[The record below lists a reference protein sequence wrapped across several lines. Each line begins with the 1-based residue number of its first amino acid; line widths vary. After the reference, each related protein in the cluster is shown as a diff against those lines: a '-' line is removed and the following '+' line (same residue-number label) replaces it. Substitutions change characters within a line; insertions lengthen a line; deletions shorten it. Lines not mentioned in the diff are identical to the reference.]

1 MPATRQGGRQT
12 EQTTKTISRRISR
25 WEQDWQR
32 EVVARAER
40 KLETPAIIVHW
51 ARGARGGGGSAPPGT
66 IIRRRGTLKYPGVP
80 QRQEVTGY
88 APEICA
94 TTATLFAQNAYAP
107 FSLSSLPLFRS
118 SSLLLHSSSFFPPL
132 PAYCTQGP
140 FPTERTRGGLLHF
153 FRRQPKE
160 SRTRFHVYAHRKQLN
175 RRLNGPSIE
184 DIGDPITPGNVEF
197 KFKGAP
203 LGDRFFE
210 SFPLLRDFSLL
221 IEPRSRRR
229 RRGGGVR
236 LPSFLVCFF
245 QGNSGRARVWKA
257 GQEN

>member
-1 MPATRQGGRQT
+1 MPDTRQGGRQT

-118 SSLLLHSSSFFPPL
+118 SSLLLHFSSFFPPL
-132 PAYCTQGP
+132 PAYCT
-140 FPTERTRGGLLHF
+140 
-153 FRRQPKE
+153 
-160 SRTRFHVYAHRKQLN
+160 
-175 RRLNGPSIE
+175 
-184 DIGDPITPGNVEF
+184 
-197 KFKGAP
+197 
-203 LGDRFFE
+203 
-210 SFPLLRDFSLL
+210 
-221 IEPRSRRR
+221 
-229 RRGGGVR
+229 
-236 LPSFLVCFF
+236 
-245 QGNSGRARVWKA
+245 
-257 GQEN
+257 